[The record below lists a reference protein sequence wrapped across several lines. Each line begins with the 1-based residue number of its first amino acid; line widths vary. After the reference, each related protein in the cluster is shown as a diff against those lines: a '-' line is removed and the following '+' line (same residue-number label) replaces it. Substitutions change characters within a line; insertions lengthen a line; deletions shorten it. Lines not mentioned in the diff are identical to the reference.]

1 MSFSSL
7 RPSPITY
14 SMALRR
20 FGSSDRA
27 GVALSRGRM
36 AENEEEEWQGCEEIT
51 ESLIPR
57 RLVMLKFSSRLIL
70 STISTSLSTWSPS
83 STCLSSRRLV
93 SHYHDYSLVGS
104 KPPPARRSLERWG
117 CWTRSRRLSVSR
129 RKRTPLAFLRPALLE
144 DLTDGAILF
153 YRPVSGRLLPPCDLR
168 LVFSNS
174 YMMSTRVFAVLHI
187 PNV

>member
-93 SHYHDYSLVGS
+93 SSPTCFRALPRLQPSGQQTTTREALTGKMGVLDKIAEIERESSQADTTRV
-104 KPPPARRSLERWG
+104 PPAS
-117 CWTRSRRLSVSR
+117 
-129 RKRTPLAFLRPALLE
+129 
-144 DLTDGAILF
+144 
-153 YRPVSGRLLPPCDLR
+153 
-168 LVFSNS
+168 
-174 YMMSTRVFAVLHI
+174 AVGGLD
-187 PNV
+187 